1 MASKPRYIVNYDKIS
16 FPSLIY
22 ILTSF
27 FLSGTKIATFAVPA
41 VFDNLH

>member
-27 FLSGTKIATFAVPA
+27 LSGTKIATFAVPA